1 MQHQALE
8 IPLQDLP
15 PIDEHSIEIDAPAE
29 AAWAALFPTLNQAFD
44 GKLGQRMARALD
56 CRDEVAEGDLHHPG
70 GTLPG
75 FVVARSVAPVM
86 LALMGE
92 HKYSR
97 YALVFRIDLL
107 PGWCRSPSATS
118 SRQSSARAMR
128 WPSLPSKAWFRV
140 GNSAAQAASAGAS
153 ISIECSSI
161 GGRSWSGI
169 SSAWCCM
176 PLDP

>member
-8 IPLQDLP
+8 VPLQDLP
-15 PIDEHSIEIDAPAE
+15 PIDEHSIEIDAPAD

-92 HKYSR
+92 HRYSR
-97 YALVFRIDLL
+97 YALVFRVDLL
-107 PGWCRSPSATS
+107 PGQRCRVRAETRALFPGGKGRVYKGAVIG
-118 SRQSSARAMR
+118 SRGHVWVVRSILKTLKKRAEQ
-128 WPSLPSKAWFRV
+128 RV
-140 GNSAAQAASAGAS
+140 N
-153 ISIECSSI
+153 
-161 GGRSWSGI
+161 GG
-169 SSAWCCM
+169 
-176 PLDP
+176 